1 MLAVAHTV
9 MDDLRRGT
17 LVRLDVRGTPL
28 ESLWHCTTLAA
39 DRRSPAASALR
50 RFVATPEAVQAVLAR
65 AGDVPAARFRPPV
78 HVTLW
83 HG

>member
-17 LVRLDVRGTPL
+17 LVRLDVRSTPL
-28 ESLWHCTTLAA
+28 EVLWHCTTLAA
-39 DRRSPAASALR
+39 DRRSPVASALR

-65 AGDVPAARFRPPV
+65 TGDVPAERFRPPV